1 MPDQT
6 TLDQTTAEEE
16 KKEATKGGIPVL
28 RTLKTDTADYI
39 KEKKVSLVDIAAET
53 AKRGGLKYGEEK
65 SKAIFVKIIAIA
77 AVIAIVAGAGLAG
90 FFLFK
95 KEQKKQQPV
104 AVLIKPIIVADDQI
118 EANVDQGQIK
128 AAIQSQIKPNHLL
141 NILIAKKTGE
151 FFSGLGIN
159 PPAGFFDSLDDRFM
173 LAKFYL
179 TKDWPILILKIK
191 SYDSAFAGM
200 IKWEEGILED
210 LNGLFSLEN
219 IDYGKGFEDKEIQ
232 NKDTR
237 VLKDKNG
244 NLVLI
249 YSFINQKYLVI
260 TTGEEPLIE
269 IFRRFSS
276 PQYLNE

>member
-6 TLDQTTAEEE
+6 TLDQTITEEE

-39 KEKKVSLVDIAAET
+39 KEKKVSLIDIAAET

-65 SKAIFVKIIAIA
+65 NKAIFVKIIAIA
-77 AVIAIVAGAGLAG
+77 AVIVIVAGAGLAG
-90 FFLFK
+90 FSLFK

-104 AVLIKPIIVADDQI
+104 SALIKPIIVADDQI
-118 EANVDQGQIK
+118 EANLDQGQIK

-159 PPAGFFDSLDDRFM
+159 PPAGFLDSLDDRFM

-179 TKDWPILILKIK
+179 TKDWPILIFKIK
-191 SYDSAFAGM
+191 SYDSSFAGM
-200 IKWEEGILED
+200 IKWEGAISED
-210 LNGLFSLEN
+210 LSDLFNLEN
-219 IDYGKGFEDKEIQ
+219 IDYGKSFEDKEIQ

-237 VLKDKNG
+237 VLKGKNG

-249 YSFINQKYLVI
+249 YSFINQKYLII

-269 IFRRFSS
+269 TFRRFSS